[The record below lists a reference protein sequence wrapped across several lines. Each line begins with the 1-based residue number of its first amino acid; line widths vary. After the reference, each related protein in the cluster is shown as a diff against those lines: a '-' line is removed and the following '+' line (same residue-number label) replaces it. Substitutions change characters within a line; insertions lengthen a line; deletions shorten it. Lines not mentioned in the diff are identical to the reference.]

1 MYGFSSHNFKL
12 SVPKFSIKL
21 SQNPIKLLFMKQK
34 GTKLLVVA
42 FFNEFRIYREK
53 DVIYRHQVEDKLYS
67 IVNGS
72 FAK

>member
-1 MYGFSSHNFKL
+1 
-12 SVPKFSIKL
+12 
-21 SQNPIKLLFMKQK
+21 MKQK